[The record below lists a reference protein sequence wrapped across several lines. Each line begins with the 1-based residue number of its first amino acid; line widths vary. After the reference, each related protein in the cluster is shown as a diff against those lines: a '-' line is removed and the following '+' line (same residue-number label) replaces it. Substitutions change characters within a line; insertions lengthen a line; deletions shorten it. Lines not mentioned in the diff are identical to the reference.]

1 MTSCLC
7 KSLSMKRFTA
17 AVFRPFTAQPAFIAS
32 LFLSHSKSLI
42 GPLGPGEQEVMRA
55 EQSEERVGN

>member
-1 MTSCLC
+1 
-7 KSLSMKRFTA
+7 MKRFTA